1 MNNDFIFLIVSIF
14 GTFISS
20 FIAYKLGKKE
30 QENIT
35 LKHNEKIKKKF
46 KSNDVNNINNV
57 ISKLQNGKF

>member
-20 FIAYKLGKKE
+20 IIAYKLGKKE

-35 LKHNEKIKKKF
+35 LKNNEKIKRKF

>member
-1 MNNDFIFLIVSIF
+1 MNNDFIFLIVSIL

-20 FIAYKLGKKE
+20 IIAYKLGRKE

-35 LKHNEKIKKKF
+35 LKNNEKIKRKF
-46 KSNDVNNINNV
+46 KNNDVNNINNV

>member
-1 MNNDFIFLIVSIF
+1 MNNDFIFLIVSIL

-20 FIAYKLGKKE
+20 IIAYKLGKKE

-35 LKHNEKIKKKF
+35 LKNNEKIKRKF
-46 KSNDVNNINNV
+46 KNNNVNNINNV

>member
-1 MNNDFIFLIVSIF
+1 MNNDFIFLIVSIL

-20 FIAYKLGKKE
+20 IIAYKLGKKE

-35 LKHNEKIKKKF
+35 LKNNEKIKRKF

>member
-14 GTFISS
+14 GTLISS

-35 LKHNEKIKKKF
+35 LKNNEKIKKKF

-57 ISKLQNGKF
+57 IGKLQNGKF